1 MSFSFMEQMEEN
13 VRYSLI
19 YPYHI
24 EFEKLLNKDN
34 YNKNY
39 PDAYHCHS
47 FEEVLQKAY
56 LESKAFYLTD
66 SDKIYYSSQE
76 LEFIKKVIEDE
87 TEKINKGYKLTT
99 LDFTEETLE
108 MLNQYKK
115 IKNMTFE
122 EAVTDILMT
131 VVKNPDILGSENN
144 G

>member
-24 EFEKLLNKDN
+24 DFEKLLNKDN

-66 SDKIYYSSQE
+66 SDRI
-76 LEFIKKVIEDE
+76 
-87 TEKINKGYKLTT
+87 
-99 LDFTEETLE
+99 
-108 MLNQYKK
+108 YKK
-115 IKNMTFE
+115 
-122 EAVTDILMT
+122 
-131 VVKNPDILGSENN
+131 SYRR
-144 G
+144 

>member
-24 EFEKLLNKDN
+24 DFEKLLNKDN

-131 VVKNPDILGSENN
+131 VVKNPDILGSENK

>member
-24 EFEKLLNKDN
+24 DFEKLLNKDN

>member
-1 MSFSFMEQMEEN
+1 M
-13 VRYSLI
+13 
-19 YPYHI
+19 
-24 EFEKLLNKDN
+24 
-34 YNKNY
+34 
-39 PDAYHCHS
+39 
-47 FEEVLQKAY
+47 
-56 LESKAFYLTD
+56 
-66 SDKIYYSSQE
+66 
-76 LEFIKKVIEDE
+76 EFIKKVIEDE

>member
-24 EFEKLLNKDN
+24 DFEKLLNKDN

-122 EAVTDILMT
+122 EAVTDI
-131 VVKNPDILGSENN
+131 
-144 G
+144 

>member
-24 EFEKLLNKDN
+24 DFEKLLNKDN

-87 TEKINKGYKLTT
+87 TEKINKGYQLTT

>member
-24 EFEKLLNKDN
+24 DFEKLLNKDN

-87 TEKINKGYKLTT
+87 TEKINKGYELTT

>member
-1 MSFSFMEQMEEN
+1 MKKIEN
-13 VRYSLI
+13 KGGLFRYSLI

-24 EFEKLLNKDN
+24 DFEKLLNKDN
-34 YNKNY
+34 YNNNY

>member
-1 MSFSFMEQMEEN
+1 M
-13 VRYSLI
+13 
-19 YPYHI
+19 
-24 EFEKLLNKDN
+24 
-34 YNKNY
+34 
-39 PDAYHCHS
+39 
-47 FEEVLQKAY
+47 
-56 LESKAFYLTD
+56 TD

>member
-1 MSFSFMEQMEEN
+1 MTKRE
-13 VRYSLI
+13 LLTAL
-19 YPYHI
+19 
-24 EFEKLLNKDN
+24 EKYDDN
-34 YNKNY
+34 EKITFVGTTYEWGS
-39 PDAYHCHS
+39 DWTC
-47 FEEVLQKAY
+47 
-56 LESKAFYLTD
+56 
-66 SDKIYYSSQE
+66 DKIVQVYKILGE
-76 LEFIKKVIEDE
+76 KVIEDE

-131 VVKNPDILGSENN
+131 VVKNPDILGRENN

>member
-24 EFEKLLNKDN
+24 DFEKLLNKDN

-87 TEKINKGYKLTT
+87 TEKINKGYNLTT

>member
-24 EFEKLLNKDN
+24 DFEKLLNKDT